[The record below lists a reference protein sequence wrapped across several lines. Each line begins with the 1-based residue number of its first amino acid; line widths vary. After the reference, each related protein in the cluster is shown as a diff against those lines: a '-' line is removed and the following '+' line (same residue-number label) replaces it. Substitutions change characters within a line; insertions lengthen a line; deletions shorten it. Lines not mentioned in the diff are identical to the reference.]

1 MSLLHTLWAANSIN
15 DILKTFF
22 IENFESQNVQMLL
35 RPNITYEL
43 EFNQWVLITKNN
55 NFFQESVV
63 YLTGVIISCYFNF
76 KTNFPWDP
84 HLLKKNFREE
94 IWLYGHDYQV
104 KESYYKKKFSTKKTN
119 HINTFIDACINIK
132 YKYDELLIFS
142 YESNDPLFKNI
153 IQNLNNFVKA
163 FHDNYWRNTIYMVAL
178 TKKPNLANFHEV
190 LTICSQLKEQEEEV
204 VNLERIRLFQIMEE
218 YETKITKKGKKKIAN
233 ETEEIQNFLQ
243 IVVLN
248 NANPFIQFMAENNK
262 FDVNSFDIKKFSSCN
277 SECIEHISHILK

>member
-35 RPNITYEL
+35 RPDITHKL
-43 EFNQWVLITKNN
+43 NFNQWVLITKNDD
-55 NFFQESVV
+55 FFQESVV

-76 KTNFPWDP
+76 KTIYPWDP
-84 HLLKKNFREE
+84 ILLKKYFREE

-104 KESYYKKKFSTKKTN
+104 KESKYKKKFSTKKTN
-119 HINTFIDACINIK
+119 QINEFIDKCINIQ
-132 YKYDELLIFS
+132 YKYNELIVFS
-142 YESNDPLFKNI
+142 HESNDPLFKNM

-163 FHDNYWRNTIYMVAL
+163 FHDNYWRKTIYVVAPT
-178 TKKPNLANFHEV
+178 TKRNLAKFHEV
-190 LTICSQLKEQEEEV
+190 LTICSQLKEQEGEL
-204 VNLERIRLFQIMEE
+204 VNSERIRLFQIMEE
-218 YETKITKKGKKKIAN
+218 YETKITEKGKKKIAN